1 MTVLYVY
8 YQVQSQQAEWLR
20 PEVQRMQAR
29 LRGAMPG
36 LSASLNRRVTPA
48 CQPHSVPAAGDPLL
62 SATQTW
68 MEIYHFNGHADHR
81 AWQGLVNALDV
92 AVAQLPAGM
101 EGDRHVEWFE
111 RIVA

>member
-20 PEVQRMQAR
+20 PEVRRMQAK

-36 LSASLNRRVTPA
+36 LSASLNQRVPAA
-48 CQPHSVPAAGDPLL
+48 CQPRTTPAAGDPLL
-62 SATQTW
+62 APTQTW

-81 AWQGLVNALDV
+81 AWQGLVDALDL

-101 EGDRHVEWFE
+101 EGNRHVEWFE